1 MAFDFP
7 ASPTVGQTFTPA
19 AGVTYTWNGY
29 SWAFANPTVIMQ
41 DTPPTSP
48 AQGTLWLETDTGTL
62 WMWYVDVNS
71 AQWISVGG
79 PGAAGLVGVTD
90 GSNAPAGIIG
100 EYKQAI
106 LGAPVTPTVS
116 VITSIFSLALGAGDW
131 DAWTNIGLIPSS
143 AGTMEFE
150 LSAAATLSGVFPN
163 YQVFPLMSAGGW
175 NGVCFGPIRFS
186 SASAITVTLM
196 VRAGAAGQ
204 QINRAFIGAR
214 RAR

>member
-29 SWAFANPTVIMQ
+29 AWAFANPTVIMQ
-41 DTPPTSP
+41 DAPPASP
-48 AQGTLWLETDTGTL
+48 AAGSMWLETDTGTL

-79 PGAAGLVGVTD
+79 PGAAGLVGVID

-116 VITSIFSLALGAGDW
+116 VITNVFSLALGAGDW
-131 DAWTNIGLIPSS
+131 DAWTNIAMIPSA

-150 LSAAATLSGVFPN
+150 LNAAGTLSGAFPN
-163 YQVFPLMSAGGW
+163 YQIHAFMAAGSY
-175 NGVCFGPIRFS
+175 NAANFGPLRFS

-204 QINRAFIGAR
+204 QINRAFIAAR